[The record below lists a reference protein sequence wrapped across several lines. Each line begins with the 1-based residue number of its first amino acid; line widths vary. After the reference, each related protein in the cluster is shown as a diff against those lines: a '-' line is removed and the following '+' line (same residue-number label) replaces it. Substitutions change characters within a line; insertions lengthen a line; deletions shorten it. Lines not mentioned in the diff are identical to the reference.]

1 MNLYTTPFTT
11 PLLTSLLAL
20 TLSIICPS
28 ASAEL
33 VVIVSA
39 KRAPVALNRGQVSDI
54 FLAQTERFPNGDSVT
69 PLDLSIDS
77 PLREQ
82 FYDKVSAKS
91 PALLRAY
98 WTKMV
103 FTGRGLPPR
112 EMATSVAMRRQVAAN
127 PSLIGYIDSAA
138 LDDSVQIVL
147 VVSK

>member
-1 MNLYTTPFTT
+1 MNLYNT

-20 TLSIICPS
+20 TLGLTCTT

-39 KRAPVALNRGQVSDI
+39 KRAPLTLNSGQVSDI

-77 PLREQ
+77 PLRDQ
-82 FYDKVSAKS
+82 FYNKVSAKS

-112 EMATSVAMRRQVAAN
+112 EMATSVAMRRLVAAN